1 MLVSLEAFFYK
12 ICEDRLSDFQCIL
25 VVVANIHVRT
35 VKTEVEE
42 GFRVKR
48 NVTRVSRS

>member
-1 MLVSLEAFFYK
+1 
-12 ICEDRLSDFQCIL
+12 
-25 VVVANIHVRT
+25 VRT